1 VSAFLGFFFRFLGV
15 VLGIGMLGLGQGRA
29 GVGAHLETSPMT
41 QDHTSKTDVTL
52 LARLRHDPK
61 DQAAWGDFVARYGPK
76 ILDWCRRWGLQ
87 QADAQDVTQEVLLK
101 LNRLMATFVYDPAGS
116 FQAWL
121 KTVAHHTW
129 CDFVAQ
135 RRRAGMGTSNSK
147 LVAFLENP
155 QAGADL
161 AEDLQD
167 EFRLELLDRA
177 MARVRPRVASR
188 AWDAFRLTALEG
200 WSGSAA
206 GAHLQ
211 MKVAQVYLARSRVTK
226 RIEEEVRRM
235 ERLE

>member
-1 VSAFLGFFFRFLGV
+1 MA
-15 VLGIGMLGLGQGRA
+15 
-29 GVGAHLETSPMT
+29 
-41 QDHTSKTDVTL
+41 QDHPSTTSVTL
-52 LARLRHDPK
+52 LGRLRHDPK

-76 ILDWCRRWGLQ
+76 ILGWCRRWQLQ

-101 LNRLMATFVYDPAGS
+101 LNHLMATFVYDPKGS

-121 KTVAHHTW
+121 KTLTHHAW
-129 CDFVAQ
+129 RDFVAQ
-135 RRRAGMGTSNSK
+135 RRRADRGRGNSQM
-147 LVAFLENP
+147 VAFLENP

-161 AEDLQD
+161 VEDLQD
-167 EFRLELLDRA
+167 EFRRELLDRA
-177 MARVRPRVASR
+177 MARVQPRVASR

-211 MKVAQVYLARSRVTK
+211 MKVAQVYMARSRVTK
-226 RIEEEVRRM
+226 RIEDEVRRL

>member
-1 VSAFLGFFFRFLGV
+1 MLGV
-15 VLGIGMLGLGQGRA
+15 GMLGFGQGRA
-29 GVGAHLETSPMT
+29 NVVAQPGTSPMT
-41 QDHTSKTDVTL
+41 QYHPSKTDVTL

-61 DQAAWGDFVARYGPK
+61 DQAAWSDFVARYGPK
-76 ILDWCRRWGLQ
+76 ILGWCRRWRLQ

-101 LNRLMATFVYDPAGS
+101 LNRLMATFVYDPTGS
-116 FQAWL
+116 FHAWL
-121 KTVAHHTW
+121 KTLTHHAW
-129 CDFVAQ
+129 LDFVAQ
-135 RRRAGMGTSNSK
+135 RRRADRGRGDSQM
-147 LVAFLENP
+147 VAFLESP

-167 EFRLELLDRA
+167 EFRRELLDRA

-188 AWDAFRLTALEG
+188 TWDAFCLTAMEG

-211 MKVAQVYLARSRVTK
+211 MKVAHVYMAKSRITK
-226 RIEEEVRRM
+226 RIEEEVRRL

>member
-1 VSAFLGFFFRFLGV
+1 
-15 VLGIGMLGLGQGRA
+15 
-29 GVGAHLETSPMT
+29 VGAHPELSPMT
-41 QDHTSKTDVTL
+41 HDHLSKTDVTL

-101 LNRLMATFVYDPAGS
+101 LNRLMVTFVYDPAGS

-121 KTVAHHTW
+121 KTLAHHAW
-129 CDFVAQ
+129 RDFVAQ
-135 RRRAGMGTSNSK
+135 RRRAGRGNSK
-147 LVAFLENP
+147 MVAFLECP

-167 EFRLELLDRA
+167 EFRLEMLDRA
-177 MARVRPRVASR
+177 IARVRPRVASR

-206 GAHLQ
+206 GAHLE

-226 RIEEEVRRM
+226 RIDEEVRRL

>member
-1 VSAFLGFFFRFLGV
+1 MLGV
-15 VLGIGMLGLGQGRA
+15 GMLGFGRGRA
-29 GVGAHLETSPMT
+29 DVGPHPGTSPMT
-41 QDHTSKTDVTL
+41 QDHPSKTDVTL

-61 DQAAWGDFVARYGPK
+61 DQAAWADFVARYGPK
-76 ILDWCRRWGLQ
+76 ILGWCRRWRLQ

-101 LNRLMATFVYDPAGS
+101 LNRLMATFDYDPAGS
-116 FQAWL
+116 FRAWL
-121 KTVAHHTW
+121 KTLARHAW

-135 RRRAGMGTSNSK
+135 RLRADRGRGNRQM
-147 LVAFLENP
+147 VAFLESP

-167 EFRLELLDRA
+167 EFRRELLDRA

-211 MKVAQVYLARSRVTK
+211 MKVAQVYMAKSRVTK
-226 RIEEEVRRM
+226 RIEEEVRRL

>member
-1 VSAFLGFFFRFLGV
+1 MSR
-15 VLGIGMLGLGQGRA
+15 
-29 GVGAHLETSPMT
+29 MT
-41 QDHTSKTDVTL
+41 QDHPSKTDVTL

-121 KTVAHHTW
+121 KTLAHHAW
-129 CDFVAQ
+129 RDFVDQ
-135 RRRAGMGTSNSK
+135 GRRAARGRGGSQM
-147 LVAFLENP
+147 VALLESP

-167 EFRLELLDRA
+167 EFRRELLDRA
-177 MARVRPRVASR
+177 MARVRPQVALR
-188 AWDAFRLTALEG
+188 AWDAFNLTALEG

-206 GAHLQ
+206 GAQLQ
-211 MKVAQVYLARSRVTK
+211 MKVAQVYLAKSRVTK
-226 RIEEEVRRM
+226 RIEDEVRRL
-235 ERLE
+235 ERLK

>member
-1 VSAFLGFFFRFLGV
+1 
-15 VLGIGMLGLGQGRA
+15 MTHD
-29 GVGAHLETSPMT
+29 HL
-41 QDHTSKTDVTL
+41 SKTDVTL

-87 QADAQDVTQEVLLK
+87 QADAQDVTQDVLLK
-101 LNRLMATFVYDPAGS
+101 LNRLMVTFEYDPAGS
-116 FQAWL
+116 FRAWL
-121 KTVAHHTW
+121 KTLAHHAW
-129 CDFVAQ
+129 RDFVAQ
-135 RRRAGMGTSNSK
+135 RRLAGTGNSK
-147 LVAFLENP
+147 MVAFLECP

-161 AEDLQD
+161 SEDLQD
-167 EFRLELLDRA
+167 EFRLEMLDRA
-177 MARVRPRVASR
+177 IARVRPRVASR

-206 GAHLQ
+206 GAHLE

-226 RIEEEVRRM
+226 RIDEEVRRL